1 MATLETAEPLL
12 RKMEAVGDAKKS
24 DAAEAARLREQI
36 RRVEEAARDAEN
48 KEEKRLREA
57 IRRNPKNAAAH
68 WALGDLLKKR
78 ADSTLHRALS
88 AHDNMSGP
96 PALVCAVCAA
106 SDVEQCVR
114 CKAVYYCSRRCQKM
128 HWKASHKRRCIPAAE
143 RAAFNTPSNGSR
155 LWEAVRRGDQAAAL
169 DLALRG
175 ADVNYRREKSSKGC
189 SPLFVAAELGHGQIV
204 RDLLEA
210 SADKDL
216 AAIDGA
222 TPLYVAVQNGH
233 EEVVRALL
241 GAGADRNS
249 KTDDGC
255 APLHMAAEKGNPVIV
270 RALLNAGAEP
280 DSLRKN
286 GCTPLFIAAQEGHTD
301 VVCVFIGAGANKDLA
316 RTSGATP
323 LHVAA
328 AYGHAAVVSALLD
341 AGADK
346 SSVFRGD
353 TALELAKTAAIKY
366 LLR

>member
-1 MATLETAEPLL
+1 MA
-12 RKMEAVGDAKKS
+12 
-24 DAAEAARLREQI
+24 
-36 RRVEEAARDAEN
+36 
-48 KEEKRLREA
+48 
-57 IRRNPKNAAAH
+57 
-68 WALGDLLKKR
+68 
-78 ADSTLHRALS
+78 
-88 AHDNMSGP
+88 GP
-96 PALVCAVCAA
+96 PTLVCAVCAPG
-106 SDVEQCVR
+106 
-114 CKAVYYCSRRCQKM
+114 RR
-128 HWKASHKRRCIPAAE
+128 
-143 RAAFNTPSNGSR
+143 
-155 LWEAVRRGDQAAAL
+155 AVRALQGRVLLFAPVPEDALEGEPQAAVHPGGGARGVQHAVER
-169 DLALRG
+169 LAAVGGGAARRPGRG
-175 ADVNYRREKSSKGC
+175 ARPRTARRGRQLPARKVVEGLL
-189 SPLFVAAELGHGQIV
+189 PTLFVAAELGHGQIV

-241 GAGADRNS
+241 DAGADRNS

-301 VVCVFIGAGANKDLA
+301 VVCVFLGAGANKDLA

-328 AYGHAAVVSALLD
+328 AYGHAAVVSVLLD

-346 SSVFRGD
+346 TAYSVAIRRSSWRRRPRS
-353 TALELAKTAAIKY
+353 AISSAE
-366 LLR
+366 